1 MSASVQRCLRRLGS
15 YECLCP
21 RAIIT
26 AWGRILRICTNAVF
40 LKDLYVAKLQS
51 WARDNIT
58 TTTWPCFQAKQ
69 LFINTVCRYGQGFL
83 EVDYLNGRYVYC
95 ILYSILQRYFM
106 IRKVQ
111 HQADKNL
118 AKPQKCHFIFC
129 SALKEKWQFQWAK
142 HWRDTWHFL
151 LLWLNIF

>member
-1 MSASVQRCLRRLGS
+1 MSASVQRCLRRLGTGS

-26 AWGRILRICTNAVF
+26 AWGRILRICTNALF

-83 EVDYLNGRYVYC
+83 EVAYLNGRYVYC
-95 ILYSILQRYFM
+95 TVSCKDILWSGKYSTKQTRILQNP
-106 IRKVQ
+106 
-111 HQADKNL
+111 KNAIL
-118 AKPQKCHFIFC
+118 SFAAHWKKNGSFNEQNIEGTRDISSFC
-129 SALKEKWQFQWAK
+129 
-142 HWRDTWHFL
+142 D
-151 LLWLNIF
+151 